1 MRKIIVRV
9 VIFIII
15 SMMFCLTSCNYE
27 DGGQYARRR
36 IMSLVSAINEKDTE
50 KIKQFFS
57 KTSQEKYITDE
68 DVQQLIDLFPEGL
81 VCYSDS
87 YYVITSDGW
96 ESTWEYSYEYSNVTG
111 DTVVIDN
118 ATNKVYYFDFHDVIE
133 DTTNEKNI
141 GFTYLLISPGEN
153 DPQCSFWTTTLSED
167 QYYGIIIY
175 NEENMKSGS
184 LYLNDVIFPDVPV
197 FISKTNTMLPFEK
210 VIRVLGMTV
219 EYDEAQRLYRV
230 VNNDE
235 LYYLQHDY
243 DEYYSEYYSFTKQGD
258 TNNLFEMTTDSS
270 SYYCNYWYDDI
281 YIDVKTLIEVLH
293 KMELDINISVNRETS
308 SVFIMNEYQ

>member
-15 SMMFCLTSCNYE
+15 LMTFCLTSCNYE
-27 DGGQYARRR
+27 DEGQYARKR

-81 VCYSDS
+81 VCYSDR

-96 ESTWEYSYEYSNVTG
+96 EYTYEYSNVTG

-118 ATNKVYYFDFHDVIE
+118 ATNKVYRFDFHDVIE

-141 GFTYLLISPGEN
+141 GFTYLLISSEEKGS
-153 DPQCSFWTTTLSED
+153 QYSFWTTTLSQD

-175 NEENMKSGS
+175 NEENMKGGS
-184 LYLNDVIFPDVPV
+184 LYLNDVIFPDVQV
-197 FISKTNTMLPFEK
+197 FISKINTMLPFEK

-243 DEYYSEYYSFTKQGD
+243 DEYYSFTKQGD
-258 TNNLFEMTTDSS
+258 TNNLFELTTDSS
-270 SYYCNYWYDDI
+270 SYYCNYWNDDI
-281 YIDVKTLIEVLH
+281 YIDVETFIKVLH
-293 KMELDINISVNRETS
+293 KMELDINISVNRDTS

>member
-1 MRKIIVRV
+1 
-9 VIFIII
+9 
-15 SMMFCLTSCNYE
+15 MMFCLTSCNYE

-87 YYVITSDGW
+87 YCVITSDGW

-111 DTVVIDN
+111 DTFVIDN
-118 ATNKVYYFDFHDVIE
+118 ATNKVYDFVFHDVIE